1 MLLLLLLVMMISLLQ
16 LQGLRYPPDLLLSL
30 SLLSEFS
37 WLLYWLWWSEA
48 LVLTYYVLSRKLAW
62 LHWVFFW
69 YIYIIM
75 INAAVYDLMFRFF
88 RVLHTLVLSQS
99 PSSSKGKTC
108 QHKLIGKTCY
118 IDLHL
123 PFVPKNISIFE
134 ISLILVFFP
143 SFVITEQPG
152 NKVLSDNVVL
162 LLQKWRQKRKLG
174 SERTWPSD
182 QTSINE

>member
-1 MLLLLLLVMMISLLQ
+1 MN
-16 LQGLRYPPDLLLSL
+16 
-30 SLLSEFS
+30 
-37 WLLYWLWWSEA
+37 WLWWSEA
-48 LVLTYYVLSRKLAW
+48 LLLTYYVLSRKLAW

-75 INAAVYDLMFRFF
+75 INAAVYDPMFRFF
-88 RVLHTLVLSQS
+88 RVLNTLVLSQS

-174 SERTWPSD
+174 SERTRPNYNQRVRRRTWRWGRSWRER
-182 QTSINE
+182 IW